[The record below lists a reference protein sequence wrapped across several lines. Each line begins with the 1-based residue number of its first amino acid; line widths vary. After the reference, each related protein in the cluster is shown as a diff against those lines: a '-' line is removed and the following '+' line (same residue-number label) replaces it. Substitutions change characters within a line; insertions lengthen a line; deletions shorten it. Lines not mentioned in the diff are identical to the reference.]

1 MNAAMAVDEFKQGLQ
16 LLHNQCPGNAVPFL
30 RRAVELD
37 RDNPYYLSFLGL
49 AVARALGKLAE
60 AEWLCATAVQL
71 KNDDARLYMNLADVY
86 AEGNRR
92 VDACRTLRAGLQNAG
107 PSALLLQALGRLQRR
122 RPPVLPFLR
131 RNHFLNR
138 HLGQLRHQVVQ
149 FRDKHWRPY

>member
-1 MNAAMAVDEFKQGLQ
+1 MDASLAVNEFKQGLQ
-16 LLHNQCPGNAVPFL
+16 LLRNQCPGNAVPFL

-71 KNDDARLYMNLADVY
+71 KNDDARLYLNLADVY

-92 VDACRTLRAGLQNAG
+92 ADACRALRAGLKVTG
-107 PSALLLQALGRLQRR
+107 PNALLFQALGRLQHRR
-122 RPPVLPFLR
+122 SPVVPFLR
-131 RNHFLNR
+131 RGHFLNR
-138 HLGQLRHQVVQ
+138 HLGRLRHQVIE
-149 FRDKHWRPY
+149 FCDRHWRPY

>member
-1 MNAAMAVDEFKQGLQ
+1 MDTTMAVNEFKQGLH

-71 KNDDARLYMNLADVY
+71 KGDDARLYINLADVY

-92 VDACRTLRAGLQNAG
+92 EDACRTLRAGLRTTGRN
-107 PSALLLQALGRLQRR
+107 ALLLQALGRLQQR

-131 RNHFLNR
+131 RSHFLNR
-138 HLGQLRHQVVQ
+138 HLGRLRSHVVQ
-149 FRDKHWRPY
+149 FCDEHWRPY